1 MHDHDIKEWLMSG
14 LRKDIFQLIPDFLV
28 KKFLCLSWNDLVAA
42 AQDAEWLWCLRSKQP
57 YYHVIDSEKLGN
69 NTKGF
74 IVDSDGYVI
83 VYIDGACSKNRK
95 PDAEAG
101 IGVWFDDEHYL

>member
-1 MHDHDIKEWLMSG
+1 MHGHDIKEWLMSG

-42 AQDAEWLWCLRSKQP
+42 AQDAEWLCCLRSKQP

-101 IGVWFDDEHYL
+101 IGVWFDDAHYL